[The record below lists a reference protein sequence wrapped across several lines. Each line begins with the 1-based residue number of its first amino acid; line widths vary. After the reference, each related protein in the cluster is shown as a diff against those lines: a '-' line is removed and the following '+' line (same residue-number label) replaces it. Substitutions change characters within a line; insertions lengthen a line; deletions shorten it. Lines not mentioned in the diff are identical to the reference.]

1 MTSSGKDLNM
11 SWTEEEADRAFVEVR
26 RRAMTDKAFRQLALA
41 NPNAAIE
48 KVSGKAVPPG
58 IKIKIIE
65 TDPAAHM
72 TFLLP
77 QMIGEEL
84 SEADLEKVAGGVCST
99 NIEMCAGNLCGA
111 EAGR

>member
-1 MTSSGKDLNM
+1 MTSLGKELSM
-11 SWTEEEADRAFVEVR
+11 SWTEQEADRAFVEVR

-65 TDPAAHM
+65 SDPAAHM

-77 QMIGEEL
+77 QMVSDEL
-84 SEADLEKVAGGVCST
+84 SETDLEKVAGGVCST
-99 NIEMCAGNLCGA
+99 NIEVCGGNVCGA